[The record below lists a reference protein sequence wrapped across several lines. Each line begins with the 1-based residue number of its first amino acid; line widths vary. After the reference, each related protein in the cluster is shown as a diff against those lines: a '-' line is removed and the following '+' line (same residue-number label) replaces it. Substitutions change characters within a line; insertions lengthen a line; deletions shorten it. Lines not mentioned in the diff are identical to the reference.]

1 MTKSEKL
8 RTAFKLHTAG
18 VQMKRLQLKR
28 RNPTLTPQELDQ
40 LYQEWLRSSQSES
53 ASYIKRKSQA

>member
-18 VQMKRLQLKR
+18 VHMKRLQLKR
-28 RNPTLTPQELDQ
+28 RNPTLTPQELD
-40 LYQEWLRSSQSES
+40 
-53 ASYIKRKSQA
+53 